1 MSWLPKEQPTS
12 FDAQPI
18 EGLFFLHGGVL
29 AAWTEGQKYSMIAF
43 PSGLECDLWETSN
56 PKRGGTVHVFGE
68 MDLPLYSNR
77 DEAFSM
83 ANEIAMQCGYVAQVI
98 GDNRLEVWGHDTSE
112 HFVMVFD
119 NQQPRITDVLRIKN
133 KKDSRRPIQQLLP
146 DELRVTL
153 PSLYSNE
160 KLGLNAQAQ
169 VKFFTP
175 DAGWTWYASEFDGE
189 DTFFGLVIGLEIELG
204 YFSLSELAEVRGP
217 LGLPIERDRFFT
229 PQTLS
234 DLQKKHLQE
243 RRGS

>member
-1 MSWLPKEQPTS
+1 MSWIPKEQPTS
-12 FDAQPI
+12 FDTQPI
-18 EGLFFLHGGVL
+18 EGLFFLHGSLL

-56 PKRGGTVHVFGE
+56 PKRGGIVHIFGE

-77 DEAFSM
+77 DEAFSL
-83 ANEIAMQCGYVAQVI
+83 ANDIAMQCGYAAQVV
-98 GDNRLEVWGHDTSE
+98 GDDRLEVWGHDTSE

-119 NQQPRITDVLRIKN
+119 NQQPRITDVLHIKN
-133 KKDSRRPIQQLLP
+133 KKDIRRPATQLLP
-146 DELRVTL
+146 DELRVSF
-153 PSLYSNE
+153 PKLYSNE
-160 KLGLNAQAQ
+160 KLGLNAQAH

-204 YFSLSELAEVRGP
+204 YFSLSELSEVRGP
-217 LGLPIERDRFFT
+217 LGLPVERDRFFV
-229 PQTLS
+229 PQTLGE
-234 DLQKKHLQE
+234 LQEKHLQE